1 MNFMLIGGM
10 NIMYRI
16 AVIDDEPVWIEIIRG
31 IVNEFFDSRSME
43 IQIDVFDNS
52 QLLLDAMTEKKEAA
66 DIVILDIDIPN
77 INCFEIAEKLK
88 ELYPDIIFMFY
99 TMHEHFVFDSF
110 SFQPFRYIR
119 KEYAA
124 RELKPA
130 LDSALQ
136 VIENRAEKFIMLKSL
151 NGISNI
157 EISEIMYYETNKR
170 RCDVYLKDGSI
181 INVRKTIKELYSEIG
196 SDNFVFLHRGAA
208 VNVRYIKSCSSYDL
222 TLENGIKLIVSRNRI
237 KDVKAAFTR
246 YWET

>member
-1 MNFMLIGGM
+1 MI
-10 NIMYRI
+10 YKI

-31 IVNEFFDSRSME
+31 IVNDFFESRSMK
-43 IQIDVFDNS
+43 IQMDTFDNA
-52 QLLLDAMTEKKEAA
+52 QLLLDAMTEKKESV

-77 INCFEIAEKLK
+77 INCFELAEKIK

-99 TMHEHFVFDSF
+99 TMHEQFVFDAF
-110 SFQPFRYIR
+110 SFQPFRYVR

-136 VIENRAEKFIMLKSL
+136 VIENRAEKFIMLKSQ

-157 EISEIMYYETNKR
+157 EISEIMYYETNNR
-170 RCDVYLKDGSI
+170 RCDVYLKDGSM
-181 INVRKTIKELYSEIG
+181 INVRKTIKELSAEIG
-196 SDNFVFLHRGAA
+196 SDNFIFLHRGAA
-208 VNVRYIKSCSSYDL
+208 VNVRYIKNCSAYDV
-222 TLENGIKLIVSRNRI
+222 TLENGTKLIVSRSRI

-246 YWET
+246 YWGNIG

>member
-1 MNFMLIGGM
+1 MI
-10 NIMYRI
+10 YKI

-31 IVNEFFDSRSME
+31 IVNDFFESRSMK
-43 IQIDVFDNS
+43 IQMDTFDNA
-52 QLLLDAMTEKKEAA
+52 QLLLDAMTKKKESV

-77 INCFEIAEKLK
+77 INCFELAEKIK

-99 TMHEHFVFDSF
+99 TMHEQFVFDAF
-110 SFQPFRYIR
+110 SFQPFRYVR

-136 VIENRAEKFIMLKSL
+136 VIENRAEKFIMLKSQ

-157 EISEIMYYETNKR
+157 EISEIMYYETNNR
-170 RCDVYLKDGSI
+170 RCDVYLKDGSM
-181 INVRKTIKELYSEIG
+181 INVRKTIKELSAEIG
-196 SDNFVFLHRGAA
+196 SDNFIFLHRGAA
-208 VNVRYIKSCSSYDL
+208 VNVRYIKNCSAYDV
-222 TLENGIKLIVSRNRI
+222 TLENGTKLIVSRSRI

-246 YWET
+246 YWGNIG

>member
-1 MNFMLIGGM
+1 MI
-10 NIMYRI
+10 YKI

-31 IVNEFFDSRSME
+31 IVNDFFESRSME
-43 IQIDVFDNS
+43 IQMDTFDNA
-52 QLLLDAMTEKKEAA
+52 QLLLDAMTEKKEFV
-66 DIVILDIDIPN
+66 DIVILDIDIPS
-77 INCFEIAEKLK
+77 INCFELAEKLR

-99 TMHEHFVFDSF
+99 TMHEQFVFDSF
-110 SFQPFRYIR
+110 SFQPFRYVR

-136 VIENRAEKFIMLKSL
+136 VIENRAEKFIMLKSQ

-157 EISEIMYYETNKR
+157 EISEIMYYETNNR
-170 RCDVYLKDGSI
+170 RCDVYLKDGSM
-181 INVRKTIKELYSEIG
+181 INVRKTIKELSAEIG

-208 VNVRYIKSCSSYDL
+208 VNVRYIKVCSTYDV
-222 TLENGIKLIVSRNRI
+222 TLENGTKLIVSRNRI

-246 YWET
+246 YWGNIG

>member
-1 MNFMLIGGM
+1 MI
-10 NIMYRI
+10 YKI

-31 IVNEFFDSRSME
+31 IVNDFFESRSMV
-43 IQIDVFDNS
+43 IQMDTFDNA
-52 QLLLDAMTEKKEAA
+52 QLLLDAMTEKKESV
-66 DIVILDIDIPN
+66 DIVILDIDIPS
-77 INCFEIAEKLK
+77 INCFELGEKLR

-99 TMHEHFVFDSF
+99 TMHEQFVFDSF
-110 SFQPFRYIR
+110 SFQPFRYVR

-136 VIENRAEKFIMLKSL
+136 VIENRTEKFIMLKSQ

-157 EISEIMYYETNKR
+157 EISEIMYYETNNR
-170 RCDVYLKDGSI
+170 RCDVYLKDGSM
-181 INVRKTIKELYSEIG
+181 INVRKTIKELSAEIG

-208 VNVRYIKSCSSYDL
+208 VNVRYIKICSAYDV
-222 TLENGIKLIVSRNRI
+222 TLENGTKLIVSRNRI

-246 YWET
+246 YWGNIG